1 MLAINLVPIATGG
14 GLQNALS
21 FLAQLGAAH
30 PVNYKFII
38 FCTKGSLIEKTCT
51 TQGLPYESIPASNLS
66 RVSYEFLY
74 GRYLIRKHK
83 VDLVF
88 SLFGSAPLVCPYVYK
103 ISGFAYSNIIQPE
116 VPFWNFLPPIKR
128 IQKRAIDVLRTVLAS
143 QADEII
149 LETEYLKHRVQGRLF
164 KNSLVH
170 VVKMAPSLLVT
181 RGLKKCEEA
190 RKTIDIVYLAG
201 PHPNKR
207 IHLLADIFAQLNA
220 KGLRFRLITT
230 LTEGHSY
237 TRLIADQFS
246 KLGIGDAHENVGPV
260 APESVG
266 ALLSRVDAVINVA
279 LLESFSNNWVE
290 AWAAKLPLIATDADW
305 ARASCEKAALYIDP
319 ENATSS
325 ALKITGLFENRNTAD
340 ELVHEGELQLRK
352 LPTAEQRFEQYI
364 QIINNAYQR
373 ASNKK

>member
-1 MLAINLVPIATGG
+1 MIAINLVPVSIGG
-14 GLQNALS
+14 GLQNTLS
-21 FLAQLGAAH
+21 FLSQLNKNH
-30 PVNYKFII
+30 FPDRDLII
-38 FCTKGSLIEKTCT
+38 FCAKGSIIEKACQTH
-51 TQGLPYESIPASNLS
+51 GLPYHGIEHSKLS
-66 RVSYEFLY
+66 RLFYECFYGYFLHK
-74 GRYLIRKHK
+74 RYNIN
-83 VDLVF
+83 LVF
-88 SLFGSAPLVCPYVYK
+88 SLFGGAPLFSPSVYK
-103 ISGFAYSNIIQPE
+103 VSGFAYSNIIQPE

-128 IQKRAIDVLRTVLAS
+128 IQKRAIDALRTVLAS
-143 QADEII
+143 QANEII
-149 LETEYLKHRVQGRLF
+149 LETEYLKHRAQGRLF

-181 RGLKKCEEA
+181 RGLKTCEVT

-220 KGLRFRLITT
+220 QGLRFRLVTT
-230 LTEGHSY
+230 LPERHSY

-246 KLGIGDAHENVGPV
+246 KLGLGDAHQNVGTV
-260 APESVG
+260 APEHVG

-325 ALKITGLFENRNTAD
+325 ALKITGLFENRDTAD
-340 ELVHEGELQLRK
+340 ELIHEGELQLRK